1 MVSKWV
7 QPTQWIN
14 HKLHNVWDLMIYCK
28 TCKVKGICDA
38 FPRNKKDTVVTEML
52 KLVDKDV
59 KMVIIIN
66 ESLIN
71 VIILVNL

>member
-1 MVSKWV
+1 
-7 QPTQWIN
+7 
-14 HKLHNVWDLMIYCK
+14 MIYCK

-38 FPRNKKDTVVTEML
+38 FPRNKKYTVVTEMS
-52 KLVDKDV
+52 KLVDNDI